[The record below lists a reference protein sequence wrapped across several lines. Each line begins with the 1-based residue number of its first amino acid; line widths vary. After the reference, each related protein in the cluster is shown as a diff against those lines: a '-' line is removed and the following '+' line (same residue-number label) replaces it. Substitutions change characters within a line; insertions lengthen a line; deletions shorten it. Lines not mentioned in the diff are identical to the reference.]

1 MSRQT
6 ERYSLVVYGA
16 TGFTGKHV
24 VNQIA
29 GEIDVMRREVG
40 AKFSWAI
47 AGRNSTVLNRMAADL
62 GGRLGEENHP
72 GVVVADIKDQIG
84 LQKMAEGAHL
94 VMSCVGPYAF
104 MGEPVVKAVLAAND
118 ALQKH
123 GDSQPCDYIDLAG
136 EPAWIEEM
144 CLRYGDRA
152 TRLGCSIIHSAAFD
166 SVPSD
171 IGVLEAK
178 KALIRKSAI
187 PTSVEVFVRL
197 KGSYKEGM
205 GIHYATYEA
214 AINGFSTRLYLLPFF
229 FADPS
234 IIRLSQ
240 SLQAHLN
247 QDVPPVVFSVWLAIP
262 SLTVLLF
269 ALVALTIFGIL
280 ANFSLGRA
288 LLLRYPRIFSLG
300 MVSHQ
305 GPTQAQLDAS
315 SFATTLVARGYSAE
329 AVKSGSGPDTRAV
342 VRVRGPEIGY
352 VSTPLLFV
360 TVARTMLKQ
369 REKIVAGVL
378 TPAAA
383 LGQTSL
389 VDELNRG
396 GKVRFANI
404 E

>member
-1 MSRQT
+1 
-6 ERYSLVVYGA
+6 
-16 TGFTGKHV
+16 
-24 VNQIA
+24 
-29 GEIDVMRREVG
+29 
-40 AKFSWAI
+40 
-47 AGRNSTVLNRMAADL
+47 
-62 GGRLGEENHP
+62 
-72 GVVVADIKDQIG
+72 
-84 LQKMAEGAHL
+84 
-94 VMSCVGPYAF
+94 MSCVGPYAF

-178 KALIRKSAI
+178 KALIKKSAI

-214 AINGFSTRLYLLPFF
+214 AINGFSTRKHLSSVRKALYAKLPRPKPQPVEHGLPSGLPKRKGRFRGLINYAPDQGLYLLPFF

-369 REKIVAGVL
+369 REKVVAGVL